1 MFTII
6 ADVAVLGIIGYCGL
20 IGFSRGMRPALVMA
34 LELFFS
40 LALSLLLAETVAS
53 LLGPLLAG
61 VGGRDFDAEAW
72 GMLVAFITVFAASI
86 AILQTIVPKSVIFK
100 VEDDDSFADDSPL
113 SQPQQIGGAIMGAAC
128 GLLLVGIGLILLSMV
143 PLPVEYRFRSTAMLY
158 DVGAFCLRGFSHV
171 AGEGYGGRS
180 LLVFGEPAS
189 TQQEAAAGLSSEG
202 YTDLDGDKKCTES
215 DAHHD
220 LDDSGTYSADLYYLD
235 LDGDSARRVG
245 LLEKYVTAQ
254 WGVNPSVMNR
264 QRPGSQPAAPPPP
277 EEGEAS
283 APPATPPPPQPAA
296 VPKPDEPDDEPPP
309 PPPAGDDF

>member
-20 IGFSRGMRPALVMA
+20 LGYSRGMRPAVVVA

-40 LALSLLLAETVAS
+40 LAVSLLLAETVAS
-53 LLGPLLAG
+53 ILGPLLG
-61 VGGRDFDAEAW
+61 GIGGRDFDAEAW
-72 GMLVAFITVFAASI
+72 GMLLAFIAVFAGSI
-86 AILQTIVPKSVIFK
+86 AILQSVVPKYLIYH
-100 VEDDDSFADDSPL
+100 VEDDDSFADDTPL
-113 SQPQQIGGAIMGAAC
+113 TQAQQIGGAVMGAAS
-128 GLLLVGIGLILLSMV
+128 GLLLVGIALILLSML

-171 AGEGYGGRS
+171 AGEGYGGRA

-189 TQQEAAAGLSSEG
+189 SQQEATAKLSSEG
-202 YTDLDGDKKCTES
+202 YTDLDGDRKCTEA

-220 LDDSGTYSADLYYLD
+220 LDESGTYSADLYYLD
-235 LDGDSARRVG
+235 LDADNARRVG

-254 WGVNPSVMNR
+254 WGVNPSVTNR
-264 QRPGSQPAAPPPP
+264 ERPGSRPAAPPQP
-277 EEGEAS
+277 EEGEES
-283 APPATPPPPQPAA
+283 EQSPAPPPPQPAA

-309 PPPAGDDF
+309 APAGDDF